1 MKVIINKARIGF
13 LLLAMGV
20 VAAFAAGC
28 GGGGD
33 KEKSGGRGL
42 RDASTE
48 IAAVYKARC
57 VSCHGTELQGKVG
70 GNSNLQQVGNR
81 MSQEE
86 LILQIENG
94 DGLMPAFKDSLTSEE
109 IAGLAEWLA
118 QQK

>member
-1 MKVIINKARIGF
+1 MGARKNKVRIGS
-13 LLLAMGV
+13 LLLAIGLMAA
-20 VAAFAAGC
+20 VATGC
-28 GGGGD
+28 GGGD
-33 KEKSGGRGL
+33 KERSGGKGL
-42 RDASTE
+42 RDAPTE

-70 GNSNLQQVGNR
+70 GDSNLQQVGAR
-81 MSQEE
+81 RSVEQ